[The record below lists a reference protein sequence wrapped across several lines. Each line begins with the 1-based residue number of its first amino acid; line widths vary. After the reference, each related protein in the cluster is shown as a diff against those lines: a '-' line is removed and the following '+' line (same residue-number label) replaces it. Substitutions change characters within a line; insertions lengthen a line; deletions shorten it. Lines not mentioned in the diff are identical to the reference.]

1 MLILAFLQHAIAHA
15 YTVFVCYDSGERTGA
30 ILNHVVIAA
39 CSSSVGVMT
48 KLYPLAGLVTASDDP
63 AVSSGWSGDCQ

>member
-15 YTVFVCYDSGERTGA
+15 YIVFVCYDAGERTGA

-39 CSSSVGVMT
+39 CSSFVGVMT
-48 KLYPLAGLVTASDDP
+48 NLCPQAGLVAASDDQ